1 MYRDYLSEILNIE
14 LEKLK
19 DELDLKLTL
28 KARLTK
34 KELKILNAL
43 INGGDIKELCNRL
56 NIDKKRYI
64 ELKSRIDKKLKKI
77 DFKRDKTTQS

>member
-43 INGGDIKELCNRL
+43 INRDNIEELCSRL

-64 ELKSRIDKKLKKI
+64 ELKSRIDKKIKTENFKKEI
-77 DFKRDKTTQS
+77 LN

>member
-1 MYRDYLSEILNIE
+1 MYREFLSKTLNIKVDS
-14 LEKLK
+14 LR

-77 DFKRDKTTQS
+77 DFKRNKTTQS